1 MNETLLASLQ
11 ITKHCI
17 QIGMFESAKKNF
29 SSLVRITDMNSDDYY
44 ALESAIERND
54 FTESNIIIE
63 NIIYNSSEIDLNN
76 AFVPKE
82 NKPNESFNKVIRNFG
97 ENDISNSDYTNNEYY
112 NDDLDLD
119 QQSPEFWDNL

>member
-11 ITKHCI
+11 ITKHFI
-17 QIGMFESAKKNF
+17 QMGMFESAKENF
-29 SSLVRITDMNSDDYY
+29 TYVVRITDMKSDDYY
-44 ALESAIERND
+44 TLENAIERND

-76 AFVPKE
+76 AFVPME
-82 NKPNESFNKVIRNFG
+82 NESNESFNKVIRNFG

-119 QQSPEFWDNL
+119 QQNPEFYDNL